1 MRETRSSGSVEGVV
15 SNHDPY
21 SDSEQDKLFA
31 LGCECRI
38 NRSRRNVVEVIADGL
53 QRDPEQKLHHL
64 VFLVACG
71 QELLTPISDL
81 NLMN

>member
-1 MRETRSSGSVEGVV
+1 
-15 SNHDPY
+15 
-21 SDSEQDKLFA
+21 
-31 LGCECRI
+31 
-38 NRSRRNVVEVIADGL
+38 VVEVIADGL